1 MKKPT
6 VVVALGGNA
15 LLRRGEPL
23 EADIQRKNIA
33 TAAKTI
39 ALIAQEYNVV
49 LVHGNGPQV
58 GLLAL
63 QNSAYTKVSPY
74 PLDVLGAE
82 SQGMIGYMLIQEL
95 KNLMPSRNVTA
106 LLTQVQVDQA
116 DPAFANPTKF
126 IGPVYEEA
134 EARALATEKQW
145 VVKADGKFFR
155 RVVPSPL
162 PQRIVEGD
170 AIETLIAQG
179 HLIICTGGGGI
190 PVTWD
195 GQSLTGIEAV
205 IDKDMSAAYL
215 AKQIKADALLILTD
229 ADAVYL
235 DWGKPTQHPLRVTS
249 PDELAGVKFDAGS
262 MGPKVEASCEFVK
275 ATGGMV
281 GIGSLEDGLAI
292 LKGEAGTNIV
302 ATRTVNA

>member
-106 LLTQVQVDQA
+106 LLTQVQVDPE

-134 EARALATEKQW
+134 EARALAAEKQW
-145 VVKADGKFFR
+145 SVKADGKFFR

-235 DWGKPTQHPLRVTS
+235 DWGKPTQRPLRVTS

-292 LKGEAGTNIV
+292 LRGEAGTNIV

>member
-39 ALIAQEYNVV
+39 AQIAQEYNVV

-82 SQGMIGYMLIQEL
+82 TQGMIGYMLIQEL
-95 KNLMPSRNVTA
+95 KNLMPSSNVTA
-106 LLTQVQVDQA
+106 LLTQVQVDPK

-134 EARALATEKQW
+134 EARALAVEKQW
-145 VVKADGKFFR
+145 SVKADGKFFR

-195 GQSLTGIEAV
+195 GQRLTGIEAV

-215 AKQIKADALLILTD
+215 ARQIKADALLILTD

-249 PDELAGVKFDAGS
+249 PDELAGVQFDAGS
-262 MGPKVEASCEFVK
+262 MGPKIEASCEFVK

-292 LKGEAGTNIV
+292 LRGEAGTNIV
-302 ATRTVNA
+302 ATHTVNA

>member
-106 LLTQVQVDQA
+106 LLTQVQVESQGSGICQPDQIYR
-116 DPAFANPTKF
+116 P
-126 IGPVYEEA
+126 
-134 EARALATEKQW
+134 RL
-145 VVKADGKFFR
+145 R
-155 RVVPSPL
+155 R
-162 PQRIVEGD
+162 G
-170 AIETLIAQG
+170 
-179 HLIICTGGGGI
+179 
-190 PVTWD
+190 
-195 GQSLTGIEAV
+195 
-205 IDKDMSAAYL
+205 
-215 AKQIKADALLILTD
+215 
-229 ADAVYL
+229 
-235 DWGKPTQHPLRVTS
+235 
-249 PDELAGVKFDAGS
+249 
-262 MGPKVEASCEFVK
+262 
-275 ATGGMV
+275 
-281 GIGSLEDGLAI
+281 
-292 LKGEAGTNIV
+292 
-302 ATRTVNA
+302 